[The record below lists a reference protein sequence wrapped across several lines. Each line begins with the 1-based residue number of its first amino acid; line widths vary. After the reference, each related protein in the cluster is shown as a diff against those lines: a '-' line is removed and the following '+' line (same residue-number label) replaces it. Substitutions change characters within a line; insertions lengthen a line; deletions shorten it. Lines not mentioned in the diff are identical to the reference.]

1 MGRPNYSRSVGA
13 APPRSLHLNPVPE
26 LDFDVAIL
34 GGGMGGYPAAI
45 RASQLG
51 LKVALVEGGKLG
63 GTCLH
68 VGCIPTK
75 ALLESSELFH
85 RVAARGAEF
94 GLKAEVVGY
103 DYPAIAARRDAVVG
117 QLYKGVQY
125 LMKKNKIEVVQAN
138 GRIRDRNTIE
148 ADGKLVKAKNLIVA
162 TGSTVKT
169 LPGIAL
175 DGEYIVSSD
184 NAVLAAS
191 VPESICIIGA
201 GAVGVEFATFYNQL
215 GVKVTLLEALDRVVP
230 LEDEDVSKELLAA
243 FKKAGIDCR
252 LGVKVS
258 GAKKARDGVSVATDQ
273 GEVWAK
279 QLLVA
284 VGRAAVSK
292 DLGLEQAGVQ
302 THPNGFIKVDEW
314 MRTSADGIHAIGDV
328 IGGFLLAHAASHEGI
343 VAAEDI
349 AGQRLAPMDQ
359 NLITRCTYSH
369 PQIASVGLTEKQA
382 REKGHE
388 VKVGKFPFSAIGRA
402 QIHGETGGFVKIVA
416 DAKTGQLLGTHIIG
430 DSATELIAE
439 PALTQL
445 FQGDAWELGRNIHPH
460 PTLSE
465 AVMEAAMAVDGHAI
479 HF

>member
-1 MGRPNYSRSVGA
+1 
-13 APPRSLHLNPVPE
+13 
-26 LDFDVAIL
+26 
-34 GGGMGGYPAAI
+34 MGGYPAAI

-51 LKVALVEGGKLG
+51 LKVALIEGGKLG

-75 ALLESSELFH
+75 ALLESSELYH

-103 DYPAIAARRDAVVG
+103 DYPRIAERRDAIVN

-125 LMKKNKIEVVQAN
+125 LMKKNKIEVVQAK
-138 GRIRDRNTIE
+138 GRVRDRNTIE
-148 ADGKLVKAKNLIVA
+148 ADGKVVRAKNLVIA

-184 NAVLAAS
+184 NAVMAKT

-201 GAVGVEFATFYNQL
+201 GAVGVEFATLYNQL
-215 GVKVTLLEALDRVVP
+215 GSKVTLLEAMDRLVP
-230 LEDEDVSKELLAA
+230 LEDDDVSKEMATA
-243 FKKAGIDCR
+243 FKKAGIDAR
-252 LGVKVS
+252 VGVKVS
-258 GAKKARDGVSVATDQ
+258 GAKKARDGVSVETDQ

-292 DLGLEQAGVQ
+292 DLGLEQVGVQ
-302 THPNGFIKVDEW
+302 TQPNGFIKVDEW
-314 MRTSADGIHAIGDV
+314 MRTTADGIHAIGDV
-328 IGGFLLAHAASHEGI
+328 VGGYLLAHAAAHEGMTA
-343 VAAEDI
+343 VEDI
-349 AGQRLAPMDQ
+349 AGQRVSPMEQ
-359 NLITRCTYSH
+359 QLVTRCTYSH

-388 VKVGKFPFSAIGRA
+388 VKIGKFPFSAIGRA
-402 QIHGETGGFVKIVA
+402 QIHGETGGFVKVVA
-416 DAKTGQLLGTHIIG
+416 DAKTGQLLGTHIVG

-465 AVMEAAMAVDGHAI
+465 AVMEAAMAVDGRAI

>member
-1 MGRPNYSRSVGA
+1 LA
-13 APPRSLHLNPVPE
+13 E

-34 GGGMGGYPAAI
+34 GVGMGGYPAAI

-75 ALLESSELFH
+75 ALLESSELYH

-94 GLKAEVVGY
+94 GIKAEVVGY
-103 DYPAIAARRDAVVG
+103 DYPRIAERRDAIVG

-125 LMKKNKIEVVQAN
+125 LMKKNKVEVVQAR

-148 ADGKLVKAKNLIVA
+148 ADGKMVRAKSLVVA
-162 TGSTVKT
+162 TGSTVKS
-169 LPGIAL
+169 LPGITL
-175 DGEYIVSSD
+175 DGELIVSSD
-184 NAVLAAS
+184 NAVVAKS

-201 GAVGVEFATFYNQL
+201 GAVGVEFATLYNQL
-215 GVKVTLLEALDRVVP
+215 GAKVTLLEALDRLVP
-230 LEDEDVSKELLAA
+230 LEDEDVSKEMMSA
-243 FKKAGIDCR
+243 FKKAGIDAR
-252 LGVKVS
+252 VGVKVA
-258 GAKKARDGVSVATDQ
+258 GAKKARGGVSVETDQ
-273 GEVWAK
+273 GEVWAN

-302 THPNGFIKVDEW
+302 TDQRGFIKVDEW
-314 MRTSADGIHAIGDV
+314 MRTTADGIHAIGDV
-328 IGGFLLAHAASHEGI
+328 VGGYLLAHAAAHEGMTA
-343 VAAEDI
+343 VEDI
-349 AGQRLAPMDQ
+349 AGQRVAPMEQD
-359 NLITRCTYSH
+359 LVTRCTYSH

-382 REKGHE
+382 RERGHE

-402 QIHGETGGFVKIVA
+402 QIHGETAGFVKMIA
-416 DAKTGQLLGTHIIG
+416 DAKTGQLLGTHIVG

-445 FQGDAWELGRNIHPH
+445 FQGDAWEVGRNIHPH

-465 AVMEAAMAVDGHAI
+465 AVMEAAMAVDGRAI

>member
-1 MGRPNYSRSVGA
+1 MPDF
-13 APPRSLHLNPVPE
+13 
-26 LDFDVAIL
+26 DFDVAIL

-51 LKVALVEGGKLG
+51 LKVALVEADKLG

-68 VGCIPTK
+68 IGCIPTK
-75 ALLESSELFH
+75 ALLESSELYH
-85 RVAARGAEF
+85 RVATRGVEF

-103 DYPAIAARRDAVVG
+103 DYQRIAQRRDAVVG

-125 LMKKNKIEVVQAN
+125 LMKKNKIEVIQ
-138 GRIRDRNTIE
+138 GRGRLRDRNSI
-148 ADGKLVKAKNLIVA
+148 DVNGKQVKAPNLILA
-162 TGSTVKT
+162 TGSSVKT
-169 LPGIAL
+169 LPGLEL
-175 DGEYIVSSD
+175 DGQFIISSD
-184 NAVLAAS
+184 NAVLAKD

-201 GAVGVEFATFYNQL
+201 GAVGVEFATFYSEL
-215 GVKVTLLEALDRVVP
+215 GVKVTLLEALDRLVP
-230 LEDEDVSKELLAA
+230 LEDEEVSKELLSS
-243 FKKAGIDCR
+243 FKKAGIEVR
-252 LGVKVS
+252 VGVKVS
-258 GAKKARDGVSVATDQ
+258 GARKARDGVSVDTDQ

-292 DLGLEQAGVQ
+292 ELGLEQVGVQ
-302 THPNGFIKVDEW
+302 LHPSGFIKVDEW
-314 MRTSADGIHAIGDV
+314 MRTSAESIHAIGDV
-328 IGGFLLAHAASHEGI
+328 VGGYLLAHAASHEGI

-349 AGQRLAPMDQ
+349 AGQRTAPMEQ
-359 NLITRCTYSH
+359 ELVTRCTYSH

-388 VKVGKFPFSAIGRA
+388 VKVGRFPFSAIGRA
-402 QIHGETGGFVKIVA
+402 QIHGDTAGFVKIVS
-416 DAKTGQLLGTHIIG
+416 DAKTGQMLGTHIIG
-430 DSATELIAE
+430 AEATELIAE

>member
-1 MGRPNYSRSVGA
+1 MPDF
-13 APPRSLHLNPVPE
+13 
-26 LDFDVAIL
+26 DFDVAIL
-34 GGGMGGYPAAI
+34 GGGMGCYPAAI

-51 LKVALVEGGKLG
+51 LKVALVEADKLG

-68 VGCIPTK
+68 IGCIPTK
-75 ALLESSELFH
+75 ALLESSELYH
-85 RVAARGAEF
+85 RVATRGVEF

-103 DYPAIAARRDAVVG
+103 DYQRIAQRRDAVVG

-125 LMKKNKIEVVQAN
+125 LMKKNKIEVIQ
-138 GRIRDRNTIE
+138 GRGRLRDRNSI
-148 ADGKLVKAKNLIVA
+148 DVNGKQVKAPNLILA
-162 TGSTVKT
+162 TGSSVKT
-169 LPGIAL
+169 LPGLEL
-175 DGEYIVSSD
+175 DGQFIISSD
-184 NAVLAAS
+184 NAVLAKD

-201 GAVGVEFATFYNQL
+201 GAVGVEFATFYSEL
-215 GVKVTLLEALDRVVP
+215 GVKVTMLEALDRLVP
-230 LEDEDVSKELLAA
+230 LEDEEVSKELLSS
-243 FKKAGIDCR
+243 FKKAGIDVR
-252 LGVKVS
+252 VGVKVS
-258 GAKKARDGVSVATDQ
+258 GARKARDGVSVDTDQ

-292 DLGLEQAGVQ
+292 ELGLEQVGVQ
-302 THPNGFIKVDEW
+302 LHPNGFIKVDEW
-314 MRTSADGIHAIGDV
+314 MRTSAESIHAIGDV
-328 IGGFLLAHAASHEGI
+328 VGGYLLAHAASHEGI

-349 AGQRLAPMDQ
+349 AGQRTAPMEQ
-359 NLITRCTYSH
+359 ELVTRCTYSH

-388 VKVGKFPFSAIGRA
+388 VKVGRFPFSAIGRA
-402 QIHGETGGFVKIVA
+402 QIHGDTAGFVKIVS
-416 DAKTGQLLGTHIIG
+416 DAKTGQMLGTHIIG
-430 DSATELIAE
+430 SEATELIAE

>member
-1 MGRPNYSRSVGA
+1 MPDF
-13 APPRSLHLNPVPE
+13 
-26 LDFDVAIL
+26 DFDVVIL

-51 LKVALVEGGKLG
+51 LKVALVESDKLG

-75 ALLESSELFH
+75 ALLESSELYH
-85 RVAARGAEF
+85 RVATRGTEF
-94 GLKAEVVGY
+94 GLKAEVVGF
-103 DYPAIAARRDAVVG
+103 DYPRIAARRDAVVG

-125 LMKKNKIEVVQAN
+125 LMKKNKIEVVQGK
-138 GRIRDRNTIE
+138 GRLTDRNTIGV
-148 ADGKLVKAKNLIVA
+148 DSKQVKGKNLIVA
-162 TGSTVKT
+162 TGSVVKS
-169 LPGIAL
+169 LPGLEI
-175 DGEYIVSSD
+175 DGEHIISSD
-184 NAVLAAS
+184 HAVRSKS

-201 GAVGVEFATFYNQL
+201 GAVGVEFATFYSQL
-215 GVKVTLLEALDRVVP
+215 GVKVTLLEALDRLVP
-230 LEDEDVSKELLAA
+230 LEDEDVSTEMLSA
-243 FKKAGIDCR
+243 FKKAGIECR
-252 LGVKVS
+252 TGIKVS
-258 GAKKARDGVSVATDQ
+258 GAKKARGGVSVATDQ
-273 GEVWAK
+273 GEVWAN

-292 DLGLEQAGVQ
+292 ELGLEQVGVQ
-302 THPNGFIKVDEW
+302 MQPNGFIKVDEW
-314 MRTSADGIHAIGDV
+314 MRTSAESIHAIGDV
-328 IGGFLLAHAASHEGI
+328 VGGYLLAHAASHEGI

-349 AGQRLAPMDQ
+349 AGQRLAPMEQ
-359 NLITRCTYSH
+359 ALVTRCTYSH
-369 PQIASVGLTEKQA
+369 PQVASVGLTEMQA

-388 VKVGKFPFSAIGRA
+388 VKIGKFPFSAIGRA

-416 DAKTGQLLGTHIIG
+416 DAKSGQLLGTHIVG
-430 DSATELIAE
+430 ANATELIAE

>member
-1 MGRPNYSRSVGA
+1 M
-13 APPRSLHLNPVPE
+13 PE
-26 LDFDVAIL
+26 TDFDVAIL

-51 LKVALVEGGKLG
+51 LRVALVEGGKLG

-68 VGCIPTK
+68 IGCIPTK
-75 ALLESSELFH
+75 ALLESSELYH

-94 GLKAEVVGY
+94 GLKAEIVGY

-125 LMKKNKIEVVQAN
+125 LMKKNKIEVVQAK

-258 GAKKARDGVSVATDQ
+258 GAKKARDGVSVETDQ

-284 VGRAAVSK
+284 VGRAAVSR

>member
-1 MGRPNYSRSVGA
+1 MPNS
-13 APPRSLHLNPVPE
+13 
-26 LDFDVAIL
+26 DFDVVIL

-51 LKVALVEGGKLG
+51 LRVAVVESDKLG

-68 VGCIPTK
+68 IGCIPTK
-75 ALLESSELFH
+75 ALLESSELYH

-103 DYPAIAARRDAVVG
+103 DYPKIAQRRDAVVL

-125 LMKKNKIEVVQAN
+125 LMKKNKIEVVEGK
-138 GRIRDRNTIE
+138 GRVRDRNTIE
-148 ADGKLVKAKNLIVA
+148 VGASQLKAKNLIVA
-162 TGSTVKT
+162 TGSVVKT
-169 LPGIAL
+169 LPGLEL
-175 DGEYIVSSD
+175 DGQSIISSD
-184 NAVLAAS
+184 NAVLS
-191 VPESICIIGA
+191 NSTPESICIIGA

-215 GVKVTLLEALDRVVP
+215 GVKVTLLEALDRLVP
-230 LEDEDVSKELLAA
+230 LEEEDVSKELLSG

-252 LGVKVS
+252 VGVKVS
-258 GAKKARDGVSVATDQ
+258 GAKKARGGVSVETDQ
-273 GEVWAK
+273 GEVWAN

-284 VGRAAVSK
+284 VGRSAVSK
-292 DLGLEQAGVQ
+292 ELGLEQAGVQ
-302 THPNGFIKVDEW
+302 LQPNGFIKVDEW
-314 MRTSADGIHAIGDV
+314 MRTSVDSIHAIGDV
-328 IGGFLLAHAASHEGI
+328 VGGYLLAHAASHEGI

-359 NLITRCTYSH
+359 QLITRCTYSH

-402 QIHGETGGFVKIVA
+402 LIHGETSGFVKIIG

-430 DSATELIAE
+430 AEATELIAE

-479 HF
+479 HI

>member
-1 MGRPNYSRSVGA
+1 
-13 APPRSLHLNPVPE
+13 VPDF
-26 LDFDVAIL
+26 DFDVAIL

-51 LKVALVEGGKLG
+51 LKVALVEADKLG

-75 ALLESSELFH
+75 ALLESSELYH

-103 DYPAIAARRDAVVG
+103 DYPRIAERRDGVVN

-125 LMKKNKIEVVQAN
+125 LMKKNKIEVVAGK
-138 GRIRDRNTIE
+138 GRLRDRNTI
-148 ADGKLVKAKNLIVA
+148 DVNGKQVRAANLIVA
-162 TGSTVKT
+162 TGSSAKT
-169 LPGIAL
+169 LPGIEI
-175 DGEYIVSSD
+175 DGDYVITSD
-184 NAVLAAS
+184 HAVVARE
-191 VPESICIIGA
+191 VPESIVIIGA
-201 GAVGVEFATFYNQL
+201 GAVGVEFATFFNQL
-215 GVKVTLLEALDRVVP
+215 GVKVTLLEALDRLVP
-230 LEDEDVSKELLAA
+230 LEDEDVSRELLAA

-252 LGVKVS
+252 VGVKVL
-258 GAKKARDGVSVATDQ
+258 GAKKARDGVSVDTEQ

-284 VGRAAVSK
+284 VGRGAVSK
-292 DLGLEQAGVQ
+292 EIGLEQVGVQ
-302 THPNGFIKVDEW
+302 SQPNGFIKVDEW
-314 MRTSADGIHAIGDV
+314 MRTTVDSIHAIGDV
-328 IGGFLLAHAASHEGI
+328 VGGFLLAHAASHEGI

-349 AGQRLAPMDQ
+349 AGQRLAPMEQD
-359 NLITRCTYSH
+359 LVTRCTYSH
-369 PQIASVGLTEKQA
+369 PQVASVGLTEKQA
-382 REKGHE
+382 RDKGHE
-388 VKVGKFPFSAIGRA
+388 VKVGKFPFAAIGRA
-402 QIHGETGGFVKIVA
+402 QIHGETAGFVKIVS
-416 DAKTGQLLGTHIIG
+416 DAKTGQMLGTHIIG
-430 DSATELIAE
+430 QDATELIAE

-479 HF
+479 HI

>member
-1 MGRPNYSRSVGA
+1 MPDF
-13 APPRSLHLNPVPE
+13 
-26 LDFDVAIL
+26 DFDVAIL

-51 LKVALVEGGKLG
+51 LKVALVEADKLG

-68 VGCIPTK
+68 IGCIPTK
-75 ALLESSELFH
+75 ALLESSELYH
-85 RVAARGAEF
+85 RVSTRGVEF

-103 DYPAIAARRDAVVG
+103 DYQRIAQRRDAVVG

-125 LMKKNKIEVVQAN
+125 LMKKNKIEVIQ
-138 GRIRDRNTIE
+138 GRGRLRDRNSI
-148 ADGKLVKAKNLIVA
+148 DVNGKQVKAQNLILA
-162 TGSTVKT
+162 TGSSVKT
-169 LPGIAL
+169 LPGLEL
-175 DGEYIVSSD
+175 DGQFIISSD
-184 NAVLAAS
+184 NAVLAKD

-201 GAVGVEFATFYNQL
+201 GAVGVEFATFYSEL
-215 GVKVTLLEALDRVVP
+215 GVKVTLLEALDRLVP
-230 LEDEDVSKELLAA
+230 LEDEEVSKELLSS
-243 FKKAGIDCR
+243 FKKAGIEVR
-252 LGVKVS
+252 VGVKVS
-258 GAKKARDGVSVATDQ
+258 GARKARDGVSVDTDQ

-292 DLGLEQAGVQ
+292 ELGLEQVGVQ
-302 THPNGFIKVDEW
+302 LHPSGFIKVDEW
-314 MRTSADGIHAIGDV
+314 MRTSAESIHAIGDV
-328 IGGFLLAHAASHEGI
+328 VGGYLLAHAASHEGI

-349 AGQRLAPMDQ
+349 AGQRTAPMEQ
-359 NLITRCTYSH
+359 ELVTRCTYSH

-388 VKVGKFPFSAIGRA
+388 VKVGRFPFSAIGRA
-402 QIHGETGGFVKIVA
+402 QIHGDTAGFVKIVS
-416 DAKTGQLLGTHIIG
+416 DAKTGQMLGTHIIG
-430 DSATELIAE
+430 AEATELIAE

>member
-1 MGRPNYSRSVGA
+1 VPNF
-13 APPRSLHLNPVPE
+13 
-26 LDFDVAIL
+26 DFDVAIL

-45 RASQLG
+45 RAAQLG
-51 LKVALVEGGKLG
+51 MKVALVEADKLG

-68 VGCIPTK
+68 IGCIPTK
-75 ALLESSELFH
+75 ALLESSELYH
-85 RVAARGAEF
+85 RVSTRGVEF
-94 GLKAEVVGY
+94 GIKAEVVGY
-103 DYPAIAARRDAVVG
+103 DYPRIAQRRDAVVG

-125 LMKKNKIEVVQAN
+125 LMKKNKIEVVAGK
-138 GRIRDRNTIE
+138 GRLRDRNTI
-148 ADGKLVKAKNLIVA
+148 DVGGKQIKAKDLIVA

-169 LPGIAL
+169 LPGLEL
-175 DGEYIVSSD
+175 DGQFIISSD
-184 NAVLAAS
+184 NAVLSKSA
-191 VPESICIIGA
+191 PESICIIGA
-201 GAVGVEFATFYNQL
+201 GAVGVEFATFYSEL
-215 GVKVTLLEALDRVVP
+215 GVKVTLLEALDRIVP
-230 LEDEDVSKELLAA
+230 LEDEEVSKELLSA
-243 FKKAGIDCR
+243 FKKSGIDVR

-258 GAKKARDGVSVATDQ
+258 GAKKARDGVSVDTDQ

-284 VGRAAVSK
+284 VGRTAVSK
-292 DLGLEQAGVQ
+292 ELGLEQVGVE

-314 MRTSADGIHAIGDV
+314 MRTSAEGIHAIGDV
-328 IGGFLLAHAASHEGI
+328 VGGYLLAHAASHEGI

-349 AGQRLAPMDQ
+349 AGQRTAPMDQ
-359 NLITRCTYSH
+359 ALVTRCTYSH
-369 PQIASVGLTEKQA
+369 PQVASVGLTEKQA
-382 REKGHE
+382 RDNGHE
-388 VKVGKFPFSAIGRA
+388 VKIGKFPFSAIGRA

-416 DAKTGQLLGTHIIG
+416 DAKTGQMLGTHIVG
-430 DSATELIAE
+430 AEATELIAE

>member
-1 MGRPNYSRSVGA
+1 MPNF
-13 APPRSLHLNPVPE
+13 
-26 LDFDVAIL
+26 DFDVAVL

-51 LKVALVEGGKLG
+51 LKVALVEAEKLG

-68 VGCIPTK
+68 IGCIPTK
-75 ALLESSELFH
+75 ALLESSELYH
-85 RVAARGAEF
+85 RLATRGAEF
-94 GLKAEVVGY
+94 GIKAEVVGY
-103 DYPAIAARRDAVVG
+103 DYPRMAQRRDAVVN
-117 QLYKGVQY
+117 QLYRGVQY
-125 LMKKNKIEVVQAN
+125 LMKKNKIEVVPGH
-138 GRIRDRNTIE
+138 GRLRDRNTI
-148 ADGKLVKAKNLIVA
+148 DVNGKQVRAQNLIVA
-162 TGSTVKT
+162 TGSTVKS
-169 LPGIAL
+169 LPGLEL
-175 DGEYIVSSD
+175 DGQFIISSD
-184 NAVLAAS
+184 NAVLATSA
-191 VPESICIIGA
+191 PESICIIGA
-201 GAVGVEFATFYNQL
+201 GAVGVEFATFFNEL
-215 GVKVTLLEALDRVVP
+215 GVKVTLIEALDRLVP
-230 LEDEDVSKELLAA
+230 LEDEEVSKELMSA
-243 FKKAGIDCR
+243 FKKAGIDVR
-252 LGVKVS
+252 VGVKVS

-292 DLGLEQAGVQ
+292 EIGLEQVGVEQ
-302 THPNGFIKVDEW
+302 HASGFIKVDEW
-314 MRTSADGIHAIGDV
+314 MRTSVDSIHAIGDV
-328 IGGFLLAHAASHEGI
+328 VGGYLLAHAASHEGI

-349 AGQRLAPMDQ
+349 AGQRLAPMEQ
-359 NLITRCTYSH
+359 NLVTRCTYSH

-382 REKGHE
+382 REKGIE
-388 VKVGKFPFSAIGRA
+388 VKVGRFPFSAIGRA

-416 DAKTGQLLGTHIIG
+416 NAKSGQMLGTHIIG
-430 DSATELIAE
+430 GEATELIAE

>member
-1 MGRPNYSRSVGA
+1 
-13 APPRSLHLNPVPE
+13 VPE
-26 LDFDVAIL
+26 SDFDVAIL

-51 LKVALVEGGKLG
+51 LRVALVESGKLG

-68 VGCIPTK
+68 IGCIPTK
-75 ALLESSELFH
+75 ALLESSELYH
-85 RVAARGAEF
+85 RVATRGVEF

-103 DYPAIAARRDAVVG
+103 DYPKIAERRDAIVA

-125 LMKKNKIEVVQAN
+125 LMKKNKIEVVQGK
-138 GRIRDRNTIE
+138 GRLRDRSTI
-148 ADGKLVKAKNLIVA
+148 DVNGKSVKAKNLIIA
-162 TGSTVKT
+162 TGSVVKT
-169 LPGIAL
+169 LPGLTL
-175 DGEYIVSSD
+175 DGQYVISSD
-184 NAVLAAS
+184 DAVLSKSA
-191 VPESICIIGA
+191 PESICIIGG
-201 GAVGVEFATFYNQL
+201 GAVGVEFATFYSQL
-215 GVKVTLLEALDRVVP
+215 GVKVTLLEALDRLVP
-230 LEDEDVSKELLAA
+230 LEDEDVSKEMLSS

-258 GAKKARDGVSVATDQ
+258 GAKKARDGVSVETDQ

-284 VGRAAVSK
+284 VGRSAVSRE
-292 DLGLEQAGVQ
+292 LGLEQVGVQ
-302 THPNGFIKVDEW
+302 THANGFIKVDEW
-314 MRTSADGIHAIGDV
+314 MRTSVESIHAIGDV
-328 IGGFLLAHAASHEGI
+328 VGGYLLAHAASHEGI

-349 AGQRLAPMDQ
+349 AGQRMAPMEQ
-359 NLITRCTYSH
+359 NLVTRCTYSH

-382 REKGHE
+382 RENGHE
-388 VKVGKFPFSAIGRA
+388 VKVGRIPFSAIGRA
-402 QIHGETGGFVKIVA
+402 QIHGEPGGFVKIVA
-416 DAKTGQLLGTHIIG
+416 DAKTGQMLGTHIVG
-430 DSATELIAE
+430 ANATELIAE

>member
-1 MGRPNYSRSVGA
+1 
-13 APPRSLHLNPVPE
+13 
-26 LDFDVAIL
+26 
-34 GGGMGGYPAAI
+34 MGGYPAAI

-51 LKVALVEGGKLG
+51 MKVALVEAAKLG

-75 ALLESSELFH
+75 ALLESSELYH
-85 RVAARGAEF
+85 RVASRGVEF

-103 DYPAIAARRDAVVG
+103 DYPRIAERRDAVVA

-125 LMKKNKIEVVQAN
+125 LMKKNKIEVVAAK
-138 GRIRDRNTIE
+138 GRLRDRNTIE
-148 ADGKLVKAKNLIVA
+148 ADGRMVRAKDLVIA
-162 TGSTVKT
+162 TGSSVKT
-169 LPGIAL
+169 LPGIEI
-175 DGEYIVSSD
+175 DGQFIVSSD
-184 NAVLAAS
+184 NAVVAKT

-201 GAVGVEFATFYNQL
+201 GAVGVEFATLYSQL
-215 GVKVTLLEALDRVVP
+215 GAKVTLLEALDRLVP
-230 LEDEDVSKELLAA
+230 LEDEDVSKELLSA
-243 FKKAGIDCR
+243 FNKAGIDCR

-258 GAKKARDGVSVATDQ
+258 GAKKARDGVSVQTDK
-273 GEVWAK
+273 GEVWTK

-292 DLGLEQAGVQ
+292 DLGLEQLGVE

-314 MRTSADGIHAIGDV
+314 MRTTADGIHAIGDV
-328 IGGFLLAHAASHEGI
+328 VGGFLLAHAASHEG
-343 VAAEDI
+343 VTAVEDI
-349 AGQRLAPMDQ
+349 AGQRIAPMEQ
-359 NLITRCTYSH
+359 NLVTRCTYSH

-382 REKGHE
+382 RDQGHE

-402 QIHGETGGFVKIVA
+402 QIHGETAGFVKVVA
-416 DAKTGQLLGTHIIG
+416 DAKTGGIIGTHIIG
-430 DSATELIAE
+430 SEATELVAE

-479 HF
+479 HI